1 MNKMR
6 KLHQENG
13 GFVLCGKQSTWTIVH
28 HMGK

>member
-13 GFVLCGKQSTWTIVH
+13 GFVLGGKQIAWTIVH
-28 HMGK
+28 YMGK